1 MKEQDERLLKEMYAS
16 QNESQDARLAQGLCG
31 SIGSNQCARPNLR
44 DRIEGQA
51 QSAEY
56 QGMKAARLRE
66 LSVLLEKN
74 PEVCRILELMSEVRD

>member
-1 MKEQDERLLKEMYAS
+1 MYQGETVINEQMMNRMY
-16 QNESQDARLAQGLCG
+16 QNQATSQGLCG
-31 SIGSNQCARPNLR
+31 SIGDKECDLR
-44 DRIEGQA
+44 SLRERIEGQA

>member
-1 MKEQDERLLKEMYAS
+1 MYHGETVINEQTMKRMYENQETS
-16 QNESQDARLAQGLCG
+16 QGLCG
-31 SIGSNQCARPNLR
+31 SIGASAQSLR
-44 DRIEGQA
+44 ERIEGQA